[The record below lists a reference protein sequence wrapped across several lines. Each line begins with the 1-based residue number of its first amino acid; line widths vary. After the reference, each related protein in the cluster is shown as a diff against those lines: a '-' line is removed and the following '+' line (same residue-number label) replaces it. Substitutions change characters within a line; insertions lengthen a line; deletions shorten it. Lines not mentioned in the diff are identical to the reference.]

1 MESIKHRL
9 EILNSSYWEHFK
21 FAKDLAGYLD
31 YDHPKRIKI
40 ENLLNEMV
48 DEIHKLNQEIKDMHP
63 QLSWLEHLFYMQGV
77 LGSNPSGCTN
87 VLKVIIEYSKIVD
100 IYYKT
105 QT

>member
-63 QLSWLEHLFYMQGV
+63 QLSWFRALALHVRGPRFESQWMY
-77 LGSNPSGCTN
+77 
-87 VLKVIIEYSKIVD
+87 
-100 IYYKT
+100 
-105 QT
+105 